1 MKDYEMYDGEEKKGT
16 INIFWDNVTLK
27 HKSSIIE
34 SIEDKKYK
42 IVDINDDGQK
52 YELYFNI
59 NDIDDIYDIVSKYI
73 SDDKQRFI
81 EIDKI
86 KELNNIKNIKKTQS
100 IKILLPKNYLK
111 FFNKSIK
118 DLDKNSIIN
127 SKIYFITKACENN
140 KLEKEKKVLDNIIK
154 YFNNIINSNEYVF
167 YDDKEKNNFQ
177 DKAIDNLNKLI
188 KQIEETTN
196 YKYGKHFIKNIKVN

>member
-127 SKIYFITKACENN
+127 YKI
-140 KLEKEKKVLDNIIK
+140 
-154 YFNNIINSNEYVF
+154 
-167 YDDKEKNNFQ
+167 
-177 DKAIDNLNKLI
+177 
-188 KQIEETTN
+188 
-196 YKYGKHFIKNIKVN
+196 